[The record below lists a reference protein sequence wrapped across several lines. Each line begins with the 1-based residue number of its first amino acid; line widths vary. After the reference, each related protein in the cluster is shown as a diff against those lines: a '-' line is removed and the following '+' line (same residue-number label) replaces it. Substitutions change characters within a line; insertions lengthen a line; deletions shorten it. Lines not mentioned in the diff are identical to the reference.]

1 MAPDTR
7 LQPDSSKPEAAAS
20 SPPAVEPHFENDFA
34 VLAARLSSQGGGG
47 LPPEFSAELA
57 LEIVL
62 NEIVEQACLSTGAT
76 GSAIVLRRDGEMVCR
91 ASSGWTAPDLG
102 SRLDE
107 ESGLSG
113 ECIRTRE
120 TQRCDDAL
128 DDPRVDREASLRLG
142 VRSVMIMPLLRGDEL
157 VGVFELFSSQPNAF
171 GEAAEHTLQAL
182 GTRTL
187 SSLERSTQP
196 LQAKPEVPP
205 VQPVEEALPES
216 PQISVSRSFD
226 WITAALGIAVLAC
239 AILLGILIGGHLKIQ
254 KAAAR
259 SRPAPAAASVL
270 KPVSSEQPADNIT
283 VASKGAA
290 STVPAEQTSPRKTTV
305 PTTVP
310 EGGLLI
316 FENGKEV
323 FRMPADN
330 SQSGNRQPQKP
341 QAAPPTEQ
349 GDDKAVTV
357 SAAEAE
363 SNLISRVE
371 PEYPGS
377 ARQAGIQGSVVLD
390 IRVGL
395 EGTVEN
401 VRTVSGPPELTT
413 AAADAVKQWRFRPHV
428 VNGRP
433 TKMRTTLRLTF
444 RLPS

>member
-7 LQPDSSKPEAAAS
+7 LKPDSSKPEAAAS
-20 SPPAVEPHFENDFA
+20 SAPAEPHFENDFA
-34 VLAARLSSQGGGG
+34 VLAARLSAQGEGG

-62 NEIVEQACLSTGAT
+62 NEIVEKACLGTGAT
-76 GSAIVLRRDGEMVCR
+76 GAAIVLRRDGEMVCR
-91 ASSGWTAPDLG
+91 ASSGSTAPDLG
-102 SRLDE
+102 SQLDE

-113 ECIRTRE
+113 ECIQTRK

-128 DDPRVDREASLRLG
+128 QDPRVDREASLRLG
-142 VRSVMIMPLLRGDEL
+142 VRSVMIMPLLQGDDL

-171 GEAAEHTLQAL
+171 GEAAEHTLKAL
-182 GTRTL
+182 GTRAL

-196 LQAKPEVPP
+196 LQALPEVSPA
-205 VQPVEEALPES
+205 QPVEEALPES
-216 PQISVSRSFD
+216 PEIRVSRSFD

-259 SRPAPAAASVL
+259 SHPMLTAAAVV
-270 KPVSSEQPADNIT
+270 KPVSSERPAEDIPI
-283 VASKGAA
+283 ASKVVA
-290 STVPAEQTSPRKTTV
+290 STVPAEQTSPRKTAV

-330 SQSGNRQPQKP
+330 SQSGNRQPQKT
-341 QAAPPTEQ
+341 QAAPPTRQ
-349 GDDKAVTV
+349 GEDEAVPV

-363 SNLISRVE
+363 SHLISRVE

-377 ARQAGIQGSVVLD
+377 ARQAGIQGSVLLD
-390 IRVGL
+390 IRVDL
-395 EGTVEN
+395 EGKVEN
-401 VRTVSGPPELTT
+401 VRVVSGPPEL
-413 AAADAVKQWRFRPHV
+413 APSAIDAVKQWRFRPHV
-428 VNGRP
+428 VDGRP
-433 TKMRTTLRLTF
+433 TGMRTTLRLTF

>member
-7 LQPDSSKPEAAAS
+7 LEPDSSKHEAIAS
-20 SPPAVEPHFENDFA
+20 GAPAVEPHFENDFA

-113 ECIRTRE
+113 ECIRTRQ

-128 DDPRVDREASLRLG
+128 DDARVDREASLRLG
-142 VRSVMIMPLLRGDEL
+142 VRSVMVMPLLRGDEL

-171 GEAAEHTLQAL
+171 GAAAVHTLEAL

-196 LQAKPEVPP
+196 LSAQPEVPP
-205 VQPVEEALPES
+205 PQPIEELLQES
-216 PQISVSRSFD
+216 PEIRVSRSFD
-226 WITAALGIAVLAC
+226 WITAVLGVAVLAC
-239 AILLGILIGGHLKIQ
+239 AILLGILIGGHLKLQ

-259 SRPAPAAASVL
+259 SHPVPIPASAV
-270 KPVSSEQPADNIT
+270 KPVSSERPADDF
-283 VASKGAA
+283 SGAHK
-290 STVPAEQTSPRKTTV
+290 QTENTAPVGQTPSRKSAV
-305 PTTVP
+305 QTTVP

-323 FRMPADN
+323 YRMPPDN
-330 SQSGNRQPQKP
+330 AQSGNTQPQKT
-341 QAAPPTEQ
+341 QAALPTEQ
-349 GDDKAVTV
+349 GANDAVPV

-363 SNLISRVE
+363 SSLISRVE

-377 ARQAGIQGSVVLD
+377 ARQAGIQGSVLLD

-395 EGTVEN
+395 EGSVESI
-401 VRTVSGPPELTT
+401 RLVSGPPELAT
-413 AAADAVKQWRFRPHV
+413 AAIDAVKQWRFKPHV
-428 VNGRP
+428 VDGRF
-433 TKMRTTLRLTF
+433 TGMRTTLRLTF

>member
-7 LQPDSSKPEAAAS
+7 LKPDSSKPEAAAS
-20 SPPAVEPHFENDFA
+20 SAPAEPHFENDFA
-34 VLAARLSSQGGGG
+34 VLATRLSTQGEGG

-91 ASSGWTAPDLG
+91 ATSGSTAPDLG
-102 SRLDE
+102 SQLDE

-113 ECIRTRE
+113 ECIQTRE

-128 DDPRVDREASLRLG
+128 DDPRVDREASVRLG
-142 VRSVMIMPLLRGDEL
+142 VRSVMVMPLLRGDEL

-187 SSLERSTQP
+187 SNLERSTQP
-196 LQAKPEVPP
+196 LQAQPEVPP
-205 VQPVEEALPES
+205 AQPVEEALPES
-216 PQISVSRSFD
+216 PQIRVSRSFD

-254 KAAAR
+254 KATAR
-259 SRPAPAAASVL
+259 SHPVPTAASVV
-270 KPVSSEQPADNIT
+270 KPVSSERPAEDIPI
-283 VASKGAA
+283 ASKGAT
-290 STVPAEQTSPRKTTV
+290 STVPAEHTSPRKTAV

-330 SQSGNRQPQKP
+330 SQSGNRQPQKT
-341 QAAPPTEQ
+341 QGASPTEQ
-349 GDDKAVTV
+349 GDDEAVTV
-357 SAAEAE
+357 PAAEAE

-390 IRVGL
+390 VRVGL

-401 VRTVSGPPELTT
+401 VRMVSGPPELTT
-413 AAADAVKQWRFRPHV
+413 AAVDAVKQWRFRPHV
-428 VNGRP
+428 VNGRA
-433 TKMRTTLRLTF
+433 TEMRTTLRLTF

>member
-7 LQPDSSKPEAAAS
+7 LQPDSSKSEAAAS
-20 SPPAVEPHFENDFA
+20 SVPPEPHFENDFA
-34 VLAARLSSQGGGG
+34 VLAARLSAPGEGG

-62 NEIVEQACLSTGAT
+62 NEIVEKACLSTGAT
-76 GSAIVLRRDGEMVCR
+76 GAAIVMRRDGEMVCR
-91 ASSGWTAPDLG
+91 ASSGSTAPDLG
-102 SRLDE
+102 SQLDE

-113 ECIRTRE
+113 ECIQTRK
-120 TQRCDDAL
+120 TQRCDDAP

-142 VRSVMIMPLLRGDEL
+142 VRSVMVMPLLRGDEL

-196 LQAKPEVPP
+196 LQAQPEVYP

-216 PQISVSRSFD
+216 PQIRVSRSFD

-254 KAAAR
+254 KAASR
-259 SRPAPAAASVL
+259 SRPAPAPASVL
-270 KPVSSEQPADNIT
+270 KPVSSEQPADSIT
-283 VASKGAA
+283 VVSKGAA
-290 STVPAEQTSPRKTTV
+290 STVPAEQTSPRKTAA

-330 SQSGNRQPQKP
+330 SQSGNRQPQKT
-341 QAAPPTEQ
+341 QGAPPTEQ
-349 GDDKAVTV
+349 GDDEAVTV

-390 IRVGL
+390 VRIGL
-395 EGTVEN
+395 EGMVEN
-401 VRTVSGPPELTT
+401 VRMVSGPPELTT
-413 AAADAVKQWRFRPHV
+413 AAVDAVKQWRFRPHI

-433 TKMRTTLRLTF
+433 TEMRTTVRLTF